1 MSIALLTL
9 VAALTYTFEIV
20 FGLAGTVLLLT
31 VLTWLYDAKTLVI
44 YSILPQVLVAVI
56 GLVRSPRTVRLP
68 VVAGMLGFA
77 ALGALAGLYLF
88 YRVPHDLFQILLASM
103 ITLSGLWL
111 VATPSKVRIS
121 SAGGRV
127 LDTLGGATQALFG
140 ISGPLTMTRMLG
152 TFHDKTT
159 VRNYALSFFLATNLF
174 RASGY
179 VANGTFTPQI
189 FEMMLF
195 SGPVLALTLWYSSQ
209 LHFKVPDAHFRRIV
223 SWIILLSGVSLFF
236 R

>member
-1 MSIALLTL
+1 MSLLVLTL
-9 VAALTYTFEIV
+9 VCCITYTFEIV

-31 VLTWLYDAKTLVI
+31 ALTWAYDAKTLVI
-44 YSILPQVLVAVI
+44 YSSLPQILVAVI
-56 GLVRSPRTVRLP
+56 GLTRSPRTVKLP
-68 VVAGMLGFA
+68 VIAGMLGFA

-88 YRVPHDLFQILLASM
+88 YQIPQGLFQILLAGM
-103 ITLSGLWL
+103 ITLTGIWL
-111 VATPSKVRIS
+111 VATPGKVRIS
-121 SAGGRV
+121 PAGGRA

-174 RASGY
+174 RAGGY
-179 VANGTFTPQI
+179 MTNGTFTPQI
-189 FEMMLF
+189 VEMMLI
-195 SGPVLALTLWYSSQ
+195 SAPVLALTLWYSSQ

-223 SWIILLSGVSLFF
+223 SWVILLSGVSLFF